1 MKFGA
6 GAVKDYGQ
14 TYNFYLY
21 YDTIKYGNDVTF
33 LGYFGTNA
41 ELLCIELCN
50 FMQCHIFVNYSA
62 C

>member
-1 MKFGA
+1 MKF

-21 YDTIKYGNDVTF
+21 YDTIKYGNGVKF
-33 LGYFGTNA
+33 LGYFGTNT
-41 ELLCIELCN
+41 ELLCIEFCN